1 MREKRVLRMT
11 THRWIGPVLVATA
24 VTLGATPESYGQG
37 AQAPQISAED
47 DARALKL
54 LAQGNKAFKAGKFAD
69 AESAYEQAFAV
80 KKVHDIAA
88 NLGMAEFAQGK
99 MRDAAEHLAVGLRL
113 FPITGEPAQR
123 EQIQKTFDQCKGSV
137 GAVKVNVNAKGALV
151 YVDGKLAGEA
161 PLPDKVFVEPGT
173 YTFEA
178 KADGYKPMKQ
188 QVTASKASTAEVTFN
203 LAVLPKEKQRVIV
216 EVQAKRR
223 SPVPGIVMGVGAVV
237 AAGAG
242 GAFFGLSAV
251 KQGETDKFDKGLGI
265 GACYGAAVKSEPCQ
279 ELASRA
285 RTVDTYHNVAIGAFV
300 GAGVLAVG
308 ALTYLLLP
316 TKTKPTPRQ
325 GLQAAPLLGP
335 GQGGMIVSGAF

>member
-1 MREKRVLRMT
+1 MREKRVLRMR

-24 VTLGATPESYGQG
+24 VTLGAAPESYGQG
-37 AQAPQISAED
+37 AQAPQLSAED

-54 LAQGNKAFKAGKFAD
+54 LAQGNKAFKAGKFAE

-188 QVTASKASTAEVTFN
+188 QVTADKASTAEVTFN
-203 LAVLPKEKQRVIV
+203 LAVLPKEKQRIFV
-216 EVQAKRR
+216 EVPAKRR
-223 SPVPGIVMGVGAVV
+223 SLVPAFV
-237 AAGAG
+237 AG
-242 GAFFGLSAV
+242 GAAV
-251 KQGETDKFDKGLGI
+251 AAAGVGLGLYLFSNQREWDMKVLNKTI
-265 GACYGAAVKSEPCQ
+265 GASNCRPPVNAPKCPDLLNIAGE
-279 ELASRA
+279 
-285 RTVDTYHNVAIGAFV
+285 VDTFRYVAVGTFI
-300 GAGVLAVG
+300 GAGVLVLG
-308 ALTYLLLP
+308 GLTYLLW
-316 TKTKPTPRQ
+316 PTPKAKTTGFDVQ
-325 GLQAAPLLGP
+325 VAPVIGENH
-335 GQGGMIVSGAF
+335 GSMMIWGSF